1 MSDTAAV
8 YPQSAPRR
16 LRIDDRYLAPIFITC
31 ILLVGQFYYH
41 ILESYQNTVL
51 AIITSIGMEL
61 ALGKMFTG
69 KWPHWASAYISG
81 ISVGILVRSPFL
93 WPFALCSAI
102 AITSKY
108 VIRYKGRH
116 LWNPSNL
123 GISSLLFLAP
133 AYVASLS
140 IQFGNNIAPI
150 AAIWVLGSF
159 IIYRLRRFH
168 ITATYVAS
176 FIAFAFLRSLIVHDP
191 FLSEI
196 SPLTGPVFQL
206 YIFFMITDPKTTV
219 HSKRGQMLVAFLIA
233 FAENFFR
240 LAGIVHAPYYALC
253 LVGPIALL
261 IDITM
266 TSRQKTALQQASL

>member
-253 LVGPIALL
+253 LVGPTAMF

>member
-1 MSDTAAV
+1 MSDTAIV
-8 YPQSAPRR
+8 YQNSTPRR
-16 LRIDDRYLAPIFITC
+16 LRIDDRYIAPIFITC
-31 ILLVGQFYYH
+31 ILLVGQYYYH

-51 AIITSIGMEL
+51 AIITSISMEL
-61 ALGKMFTG
+61 ILGKMFTG

-81 ISVGILVRSPFL
+81 ISVGILVRSPFI

-116 LWNPSNL
+116 VWNPSNL
-123 GISSLLFLAP
+123 GISALLFLAP

-140 IQFGNNIAPI
+140 IQFGNNIGPI
-150 AAIWVLGSF
+150 VVIWCLGTA

-176 FIAFAFLRSLIVHDP
+176 FVAFAFLRSLIVHDP
-191 FLSEI
+191 FLSEL

-206 YIFFMITDPKTTV
+206 FIFFMITDPKTTV
-219 HSKRGQMLVAFLIA
+219 HSKHGRMLVAFLIA
-233 FAENFFR
+233 FAENIFR
-240 LAGIVHAPYYALC
+240 LNGAVHAPYYALC
-253 LVGPIALL
+253 IVGPAALV
-261 IDITM
+261 IDLTL
-266 TSRQKTALQQASL
+266 SSKRKQAAVLEAN